1 MNQNVINIC
10 FVRKW
15 HIYLSGTEIWQLK
28 NFWTTFQ
35 NCFIIRRN
43 KMQTLKLVLRWNRLG
58 FFGCF
63 FYNLRFVILLFGV
76 CDLRFSICDE
86 LRFWRLSIFLRT
98 DDAARLAVHRRV
110 QRDRHQVQAL
120 LLGRHRLPIYGH
132 GRNLS
137 LLQHLGRFFLTSV
150 THTWLVNLLLV

>member
-58 FFGCF
+58 FFGF
-63 FYNLRFVILLFGV
+63 FLQFAICNFVVWGLRFL
-76 CDLRFSICDE
+76 ICDE

-98 DDAARLAVHRRV
+98 DDATRLAVHRRV

-120 LLGRHRLPIYGH
+120 LLGRHCLPIYGP
-132 GRNLS
+132 GRTLS
-137 LLQHLGRFFLTSV
+137 LLQHLGRFFHTSV
-150 THTWLVNLLLV
+150 THTWLVYLLLV